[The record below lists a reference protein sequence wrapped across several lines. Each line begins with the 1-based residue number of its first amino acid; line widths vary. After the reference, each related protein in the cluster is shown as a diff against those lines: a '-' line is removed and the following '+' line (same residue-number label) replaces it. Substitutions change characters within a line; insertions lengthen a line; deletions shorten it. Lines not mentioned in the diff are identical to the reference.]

1 MPSKATSRSKSKK
14 SATKTASRSRS
25 AKSTGKS
32 SSKSTAKSHPLT
44 DHDEIRQWAEERGA
58 VPSCVKGTGS
68 KGDIGIIRL
77 DFPGYSG
84 EESLKEISWDEWFEK
99 FDENGLALM
108 VQEKTTRGQTSNFN
122 KLMKRTTA
130 QARPKTRAAR

>member
-1 MPSKATSRSKSKK
+1 MPTKTTSRSKSSKGG
-14 SATKTASRSRS
+14 SKTAARSRS
-25 AKSTGKS
+25 AKSTV
-32 SSKSTAKSHPLT
+32 KSTSKSHPLT
-44 DHDEIRQWAEERGA
+44 DHDEIRQWAEDRGA
-58 VPSCVKGTGS
+58 VPSCVKGTGG
-68 KGDIGIIRL
+68 KGDVGMIRL

-108 VQEKTTRGQTSNFN
+108 VQEKTARGQKSNFN

-130 QARPKTRAAR
+130 QERPKTRA